1 MLLTLPATL
10 DVFPRSAIGGDRHS
24 LTLYLKIK
32 DSISPRKK
40 TSVETIEISSSWP
53 QCSHPTSPKQINKRK
68 TEAPAAPR
76 RHTCRMPALTGAGA
90 GRGGCICPGGAQ
102 REQPRSRGSSRR
114 ERRRCPRA
122 PSSRTRA
129 GSHVTRET
137 SRHESH
143 RGSPRIGGGEGAA
156 VAMTTSRGRENF
168 KSQPSVQERLPLKG
182 ARTHRHIHRG
192 GLPSPPPP
200 PRQWRWRRRGG
211 GQPPALTA
219 RTTRSRDKR
228 TRAEKGSRSAVTG
241 GTQRPQAK
249 P

>member
-1 MLLTLPATL
+1 MPNA
-10 DVFPRSAIGGDRHS
+10 SAYR
-24 LTLYLKIK
+24 
-32 DSISPRKK
+32 
-40 TSVETIEISSSWP
+40 
-53 QCSHPTSPKQINKRK
+53 
-68 TEAPAAPR
+68 
-76 RHTCRMPALTGAGA
+76 
-90 GRGGCICPGGAQ
+90 GRGGEGRLHLPGRSAAGAAPVPGLLQ
-102 REQPRSRGSSRR
+102 AGTPPVPARPLQPDTRGESRDPGNLPAREPPGQPQDR
-114 ERRRCPRA
+114 
-122 PSSRTRA
+122 
-129 GSHVTRET
+129 
-137 SRHESH
+137 
-143 RGSPRIGGGEGAA
+143 GGGRAA